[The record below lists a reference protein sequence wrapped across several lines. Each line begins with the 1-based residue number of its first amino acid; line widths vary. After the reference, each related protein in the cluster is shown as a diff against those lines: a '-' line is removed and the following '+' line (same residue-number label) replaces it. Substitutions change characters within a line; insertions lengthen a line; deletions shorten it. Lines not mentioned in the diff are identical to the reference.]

1 MAKIILESGSI
12 LSFKG
17 DALIC
22 FCDSDLTLKKNNRIL
37 QTFFEKTKLNS
48 SQKNVI
54 NKSYGQS
61 KEREDNLLKELSA
74 IGFCEIGNA
83 VITKAYDIDVKHFI
97 FVPYIDNDN
106 PNDKLNFVLFHRALR
121 SAFTLANLYGVKSLA
136 VPILRTK
143 IAKKELMDKV
153 ISQVFDTKK
162 ETTLNEKELTDIIV
176 AISKEFEGQTLEEI
190 FIYR

>member
-1 MAKIILESGSI
+1 MIKIILESGNI

-37 QTFFEKTKLNS
+37 QAFAAKTKLNS

-54 NKSYGQS
+54 NKSYSQS
-61 KEREDNLLKELSA
+61 KEQEDNLLKELSA

-97 FVPYIDNDN
+97 FVPYVDNDN
-106 PNDKLNFVLFHRALR
+106 PNNKLNFVLFHRALR
-121 SAFTLANLYGVKSLA
+121 SAFALANLYGVKSLA

-143 IAKKELMDKV
+143 IAKKEFMDKV

-162 ETTLNEKELTDIIV
+162 ETTLNEKELTDIII
-176 AISKEFEGQTLEEI
+176 AISKEFEGQTLEKI

>member
-1 MAKIILESGSI
+1 MVKIILESGNI

-22 FCDSDLTLKKNNRIL
+22 FCDSDLTLKKNNRLL
-37 QTFFEKTKLNS
+37 QAFFEKTKSNS

-54 NKSYGQS
+54 NKSYAQS
-61 KEREDNLLKELSA
+61 KEQEDNLLKELSA

-83 VITKAYDIDVKHFI
+83 VITKAYDINVKHFI
-97 FVPYIDNDN
+97 FAPYINNDN
-106 PNDKLNFVLFHRALR
+106 PDDKLNFVLFHRSLR
-121 SAFTLANLYGVKSLA
+121 SAFTLANLYGIKSLA

-143 IAKKELMDKV
+143 IAKKEFMDKV

-162 ETTLNEKELTDIIV
+162 EGLLEEKELTDIII
-176 AISKEFEGQTLEEI
+176 AISKEFENQSIQEV

>member
-1 MAKIILESGSI
+1 MVKIILESGSI

-37 QTFFEKTKLNS
+37 QTLFEKTKLNS
-48 SQKNVI
+48 SQKNVV
-54 NKSYGQS
+54 NKSYAYS
-61 KEREDNLLKELSA
+61 KEQEDNLLKELSA

-83 VITKAYDIDVKHFI
+83 VITKAYDIGVKHFI
-97 FVPYIDNDN
+97 FVPYIDNEDS
-106 PNDKLNFVLFHRALR
+106 NDKLNFVLFHKALR

-136 VPILRTK
+136 VPIIRTK
-143 IAKKELMDKV
+143 IPKKEFMDKV

-162 ETTLNEKELTDIIV
+162 EVTLNEKELTDIII
-176 AISKEFEGQTLEEI
+176 AISKEFEGQSLEEI

>member
-22 FCDSDLTLKKNNRIL
+22 FCDSDLTLKKNNPVL
-37 QTFFEKTKLNS
+37 QFFSAKTRANS
-48 SQKNVI
+48 SQKNVV
-54 NKSYGQS
+54 NKSYAQS
-61 KEREDNLLKELSA
+61 KEQEDNLLRELSA

-97 FVPYIDNDN
+97 FAPYINNDDTE
-106 PNDKLNFVLFHRALR
+106 DKLNFVLFHRALR
-121 SAFTLANLYGVKSLA
+121 SAFALANLYGVKSLA
-136 VPILRTK
+136 IPVLRIK
-143 IAKKELMDKV
+143 IPKKEFMDKV
-153 ISQVFDTKK
+153 ISQVFDIKK
-162 ETTLNEKELTDIIV
+162 KDVLNEKELTDIII
-176 AISKEFEGQTLEEI
+176 AISKEFENKFLEEI

>member
-1 MAKIILESGSI
+1 MIKIILESGNI
-12 LSFKG
+12 LSFRG

-37 QTFFEKTKLNS
+37 QTFFEKTKINS

-54 NKSYGQS
+54 NKSYSQS
-61 KEREDNLLKELSA
+61 KEWEDNLLKELSA

-83 VITKAYDIDVKHFI
+83 VITKAYDIVVKHFI

-106 PNDKLNFVLFHRALR
+106 SDNKLNFVLFHRALR

-136 VPILRTK
+136 VPVLRTK
-143 IAKKELMDKV
+143 IPKKELMDKV

>member
-1 MAKIILESGSI
+1 MTKIILESGNI

-54 NKSYGQS
+54 NKSYSQS
-61 KEREDNLLKELSA
+61 KEQEDNLLKELSA

-97 FVPYIDNDN
+97 FVPYINNDN

-121 SAFTLANLYGVKSLA
+121 SAFTLANLYGVKRLA

-143 IAKKELMDKV
+143 IAKKEFMDKV
-153 ISQVFDTKK
+153 MSQVFDTTKK
-162 ETTLNEKELTDIIV
+162 EILSEKELTDIII
-176 AISKEFEGQTLEEI
+176 AISKEFENQSLEEV

>member
-1 MAKIILESGSI
+1 MAKIILESGNI

-22 FCDSDLTLKKNNRIL
+22 FCDSDLTVRKNNPIL
-37 QTFFEKTKLNS
+37 SAFAAKTKSNS
-48 SQKNVI
+48 SQKLVI
-54 NKSYGQS
+54 NRSYAQS
-61 KEREDNLLKELSA
+61 KEQEDNLLKELSA

-97 FVPYIDNDN
+97 FAPYINND
-106 PNDKLNFVLFHRALR
+106 DSDDRLNFVLIHRALR
-121 SAFTLANLYGVKSLA
+121 SAFTLANLYGAKSLA
-136 VPILRTK
+136 VPIIRTK
-143 IAKKELMDKV
+143 IAKKEFMDKV

-162 ETTLNEKELTDIIV
+162 EVTLNEKELTDIII
-176 AISKEFEGQTLEEI
+176 AISKEFEGQSLEEI

>member
-1 MAKIILESGSI
+1 MTKIILESENI
-12 LSFKG
+12 LSFRG

-54 NKSYGQS
+54 NKSYSQS
-61 KEREDNLLKELSA
+61 KEWEDNLLKELSA

-83 VITKAYDIDVKHFI
+83 VITKAYDIDVRHFI
-97 FVPYIDNDN
+97 FVPYINSDN
-106 PNDKLNFVLFHRALR
+106 PNDKLNFVLFHRAIR

-143 IAKKELMDKV
+143 IAKKEFMDKV
-153 ISQVFDTKK
+153 ISQVFDTKSK
-162 ETTLNEKELTDIIV
+162 EVLSEKELTDIII
-176 AISKEFEGQTLEEI
+176 AISKEFENQSLEEI

>member
-12 LSFKG
+12 LFFKG

-22 FCDSDLTLKKNNRIL
+22 FCDSDLTLKKNNPVL
-37 QTFFEKTKLNS
+37 QFFSAKTRVNS
-48 SQKNVI
+48 SQKNVV
-54 NKSYGQS
+54 NKSYTQS
-61 KEREDNLLKELSA
+61 KDQEDNLLKELSA

-97 FVPYIDNDN
+97 FAPYIDNDN
-106 PNDKLNFVLFHRALR
+106 PDDKLNFVLFHRALR
-121 SAFTLANLYGVKSLA
+121 SAFALANLYGVKSLA

-143 IAKKELMDKV
+143 IVKKEFMDKV
-153 ISQVFDTKK
+153 ISQVFDAKK
-162 ETTLNEKELTDIIV
+162 DITLNEKELTDIII
-176 AISKEFEGQTLEEI
+176 AISKEFQNQTLEEI

>member
-1 MAKIILESGSI
+1 MIKIILESGNI
-12 LSFKG
+12 LSFKC

-22 FCDSDLTLKKNNRIL
+22 FCDSDLTLKKSNRIL
-37 QTFFEKTKLNS
+37 QAFFEKTKLNS

-54 NKSYGQS
+54 NKSYSQS
-61 KEREDNLLKELSA
+61 KEQEDNLLKELSA

-106 PNDKLNFVLFHRALR
+106 PNDKLNFVLFHRAIR

-143 IAKKELMDKV
+143 IAKKEFMDKV
-153 ISQVFDTKK
+153 MSEVFDIKK
-162 ETTLNEKELTDIIV
+162 QEALSEKELTDIII
-176 AISKEFEGQTLEEI
+176 AISKEFENQSLEEI